1 MNIIDEQ
8 VVSLDAEH
16 RVRFWSEALR
26 ATPEQIRDAMRAVGT
41 SPEAVRRYL
50 TSRKTAAQGH

>member
-26 ATPEQIRDAMRAVGT
+26 ATPDQIRDAMRAVGT